1 MTGWYPRK
9 RPACKVDPKI
19 KTLLMC
25 LIPALTPLFLF
36 GFYPLGYAF
45 YLSFTFYNLKSA
57 IPPHFTGLGNFIGL
71 ISDSVFKISVTS
83 NIIFALIT
91 IPLITL
97 VSLGEALLLSKD
109 FRGVKFMQVLALIPW
124 GIPLVVSGSIYRFI
138 FDLNFGLFNHIM
150 VKLGL
155 IDVYQS
161 WLSMKWP
168 ALLIVALAY
177 LWVQTP
183 LPTLLF
189 LAGIQS
195 IPPELYEAAL
205 IDGAKPLARFKIVTF
220 NWLKPIFFIVLVYA
234 SLMALWVFDPIYV
247 ITSGGPANFTKL
259 LTYYTY
265 EKMFYF
271 LNFGQAGA
279 ATIIIFSVTV
289 ILIYLYFRALR
300 LGRLRLKV

>member
-1 MTGWYPRK
+1 MN
-9 RPACKVDPKI
+9 PKI
-19 KTLLMC
+19 KALLIC

-45 YLSFTFYNLKSA
+45 YLSVTFYNLKSA
-57 IPPHFTGLGNFIGL
+57 IAPHFTGLGNFVDL

-97 VSLGEALLLSKD
+97 VSLGEALLLSRN

-124 GIPLVVSGSIYRFI
+124 GVPLVVSGSIYRFM
-138 FDLNFGLFNHIM
+138 FDLNFGLFNSIM

-183 LPTLLF
+183 LPTLLL

-205 IDGAKPLARFKIVTF
+205 IDGAKTLARFKMVTF
-220 NWLKPIFFIVLVYA
+220 NWLKPIIFIVLVYA

-279 ATIIIFSVTV
+279 STVIIFSVTV